1 MTTEKKGQKNSFL
14 FYLYKVFTTPLVM
27 KIGGGGDQGFLG
39 TGSFLCSHSSDATK
53 YNLGVQVRLVS
64 LPAT

>member
-1 MTTEKKGQKNSFL
+1 MAKKFFFVLSLQSVHDATGNENRRR
-14 FYLYKVFTTPLVM
+14 
-27 KIGGGGDQGFLG
+27 GGDQGFLG
-39 TGSFLCSHSSDATK
+39 TGSFLCSLSSDATK